1 MDLQAISGR
10 AIKSCVTQRNVVL
23 RGGARAEYSMHTQAS
38 AISRGGAKHITVDSL
53 LYGTQTE
60 RGCWSQY
67 TPGYQA
73 EPIITDRYIIPLVSG
88 VTQESVATQ
97 IVTSTRK
104 CRHLESVA
112 LYYTQ
117 SDPIAKF
124 YDRSIENNIYTETLL
139 LRSILIPIF
148 ITSHLLLRF

>member
-1 MDLQAISGR
+1 M
-10 AIKSCVTQRNVVL
+10 
-23 RGGARAEYSMHTQAS
+23 MM
-38 AISRGGAKHITVDSL
+38 
-53 LYGTQTE
+53 
-60 RGCWSQY
+60 CWSQY

-73 EPIITDRYIIPLVSG
+73 EPITTSRYIIPLVSG

-104 CRHLESVA
+104 RRHLESVA

>member
-1 MDLQAISGR
+1 MPHGPESEWQH

-73 EPIITDRYIIPLVSG
+73 EPITTDRYIIPLDS
-88 VTQESVATQ
+88 
-97 IVTSTRK
+97 
-104 CRHLESVA
+104 
-112 LYYTQ
+112 
-117 SDPIAKF
+117 PIWRVR
-124 YDRSIENNIYTETLL
+124 YIYRT
-139 LRSILIPIF
+139 
-148 ITSHLLLRF
+148 